1 LIFLQVFASDVWI
14 WYPFWLLVGAVFILE
29 RVVSVWSGGWAARA
43 LAATLIPELLY
54 DTYLDIIF
62 LKGALDIA
70 FKRQAQWGHEQP
82 GDRVTVASSE
92 VGPAQAHPATH
103 KNTSNHHKN
112 NSHAHS
118 KHKSHSKG
126 HK

>member
-14 WYPFWLLVGAVFILE
+14 WYPFWILVGGVFILE

-54 DTYLDIIF
+54 DSYLDIIF

-70 FKRQAQWGHEQP
+70 FKRQAQWGHEAP
-82 GDRVTVASSE
+82 GDRVAVASSE
-92 VGPAQAHPATH
+92 VGPARAQPATH

-112 NSHAHS
+112 NSHAHG
-118 KHKSHSKG
+118 KHQSHSKG